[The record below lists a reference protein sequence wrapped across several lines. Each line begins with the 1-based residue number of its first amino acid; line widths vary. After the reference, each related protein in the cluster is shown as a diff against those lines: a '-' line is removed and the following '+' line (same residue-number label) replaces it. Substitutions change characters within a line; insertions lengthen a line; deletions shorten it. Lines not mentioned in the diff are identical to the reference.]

1 MSFIVTLKKAEKQQ
15 RRQLEMRMDTR
26 LGEDIKERISGTP
39 LRELLTVRNYGQY
52 KAYPNGKEEV

>member
-39 LRELLTVRNYGQY
+39 LRELLTVRSYGRY